1 MYWKRYILSPIVS
14 YIKHISISSLLI
26 LFVYFVVN
34 HDIEQE
40 KSNSYPNVFLMGQF
54 NYFSYNVTTWINT
67 WSSVIDRK
75 NIIVAAPCPYP
86 ERCIADNI
94 RPYPSIT
101 PSKYNFYVFDM
112 GYHSPFINIAT
123 VIRKTAN
130 LDGILMIHDD
140 LLLHPYILEKVGG
153 NEWVVSNFDKGL
165 ISFYENSTIDSSRDL
180 EKIRRWYHWPECSS
194 NFTKMF
200 HDGRLKPYMHRSR
213 NKDLYINVATGQSDM
228 LYAFFPNFELKHA
241 FLNLLELF
249 TEWNL
254 WLECAIPTAVAM
266 MQERYG
272 IKVHN
277 TPLCT
282 HWGELRKAGR
292 TKEMFEQCSKEMLL
306 KGVEKY
312 GTYHPIKLGW
322 NNDWIQYFEYVKTL

>member
-1 MYWKRYILSPIVS
+1 
-14 YIKHISISSLLI
+14 
-26 LFVYFVVN
+26 
-34 HDIEQE
+34 
-40 KSNSYPNVFLMGQF
+40 
-54 NYFSYNVTTWINT
+54 
-67 WSSVIDRK
+67 
-75 NIIVAAPCPYP
+75 
-86 ERCIADNI
+86 
-94 RPYPSIT
+94 
-101 PSKYNFYVFDM
+101 
-112 GYHSPFINIAT
+112 
-123 VIRKTAN
+123 
-130 LDGILMIHDD
+130 
-140 LLLHPYILEKVGG
+140 
-153 NEWVVSNFDKGL
+153 
-165 ISFYENSTIDSSRDL
+165 
-180 EKIRRWYHWPECSS
+180 
-194 NFTKMF
+194 
-200 HDGRLKPYMHRSR
+200 MHRSR

>member
-1 MYWKRYILSPIVS
+1 MYWKRYILSPFVS

-34 HDIEQE
+34 RDIDQE

-180 EKIRRWYHWPECSS
+180 EKIRRWY
-194 NFTKMF
+194 N
-200 HDGRLKPYMHRSR
+200 
-213 NKDLYINVATGQSDM
+213 
-228 LYAFFPNFELKHA
+228 
-241 FLNLLELF
+241 
-249 TEWNL
+249 
-254 WLECAIPTAVAM
+254 
-266 MQERYG
+266 
-272 IKVHN
+272 
-277 TPLCT
+277 
-282 HWGELRKAGR
+282 
-292 TKEMFEQCSKEMLL
+292 
-306 KGVEKY
+306 
-312 GTYHPIKLGW
+312 
-322 NNDWIQYFEYVKTL
+322 